1 MSEPDELLVD
11 LGERSYRILVGK
23 GLIDGAGAHI
33 APFLRQHRAIVVTDR
48 HIEQSGHLEALCAS
62 LNEWDI
68 AHERFV
74 LEPGEKTKSLDQ
86 FGKLVDGIL
95 ATGIERGTAVIALG
109 GGVIGDLAGFAA
121 AALLRGLDVIQIP
134 TTLLAQVDSS
144 VGGKTGINSVHGKNL
159 IGSFHQPKLVLA
171 DIGVLDTLSPRELR
185 AGYAEIVKYG
195 LIDRPE
201 FFSLVGGEW
210 GRALIAGDREARRL
224 AVLESCRAKAEIVA
238 EDERESGK
246 RALLNLGHTFG
257 HALEAITGYG
267 GELLHGE
274 AVAIGMTL
282 AFKISA
288 VRGHCPEDDTLR
300 VVRHLESVDLPVSA
314 RTLQTDVSA
323 DAMIEAM
330 ARDKKVESGIPRFIL
345 VDGIGAAK
353 AGIEIESSELELFL
367 QNELN

>member
-33 APFLRQHRAIVVTDR
+33 APFLRQNRAIVVTDW
-48 HIEQSGHLEALCAS
+48 HIEQSGHLEALCTG
-62 LNEWDI
+62 LNELNI

-109 GGVIGDLAGFAA
+109 GGVIGDLTGFAA
-121 AALLRGLDVIQIP
+121 ATLLRGLDVIQIP

-195 LIDRPE
+195 LIDRPD
-201 FFSLVGGEW
+201 FFDWLEANGLD
-210 GRALIAGDREARRL
+210 LIKGDREARRH
-224 AVLESCRAKAEIVA
+224 AVLESCRAKAKIVA

-300 VVRHLESVDLPVSA
+300 VMRHLESVDLPISA
-314 RTLQTDVSA
+314 RTLQTDVTA

-330 ARDKKVESGIPRFIL
+330 AHDKKVEGGIPRFIL

-353 AGIEIESSELELFL
+353 AGVEIEFSELETFL